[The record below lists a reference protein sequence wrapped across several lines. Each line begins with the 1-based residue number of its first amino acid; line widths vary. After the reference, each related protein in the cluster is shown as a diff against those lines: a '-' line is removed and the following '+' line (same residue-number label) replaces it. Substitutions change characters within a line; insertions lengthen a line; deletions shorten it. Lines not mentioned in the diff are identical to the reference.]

1 MNWKPKNETCGVP
14 GKGFIKA
21 EDYSQKDEDALIARA
36 KNRKI
41 DVNLFMLGAGFLPAN
56 GPQLEITE
64 AVEDGPL
71 RRKRRTKEE
80 IEADKAKE

>member
-36 KNRKI
+36 KNRKV

-64 AVEDGPL
+64 AVEEEPL
-71 RRKRRTKEE
+71 RRRRRTKEE
-80 IEADKAKE
+80 MEADKAKE